1 MKDLRLRKMID
12 VLFDNR
18 QDIMEITEEHM
29 LEIEKAV
36 KAVLKVEKCEGDFEV
51 SVSFV
56 SNDEIRELN
65 REYRNVDSETDVL
78 SFPMDDDKFNGIS
91 ILGDIVLSTQKI
103 IEQAKDFGHSLERE
117 MLYLTVHSML
127 HLLGYDHM
135 NATEKEEMRLRE
147 KDIMKELQIFK

>member
-1 MKDLRLRKMID
+1 MID

-56 SNDEIRELN
+56 SNGEIRELN

-78 SFPMDDDKFNGIS
+78 SFPMDDDEFNGII

-135 NATEKEEMRLRE
+135 NTTEKEEMRLRE

>member
-1 MKDLRLRKMID
+1 MIE
-12 VLFDNR
+12 VLFDDR
-18 QDIMEITEEHM
+18 QDVMEITEDNM
-29 LEIEKAV
+29 KAIEKTIET
-36 KAVLKVEKCEGDFEV
+36 VLKSEKCEGNYEV

-56 SNDEIRELN
+56 TNEEIKELN

-78 SFPMDDDKFNGIS
+78 SFPMDDDGFDGMI

-103 IEQAKDFGHSLERE
+103 IEQANDFGHSLERE

-135 NATEKEEMRLRE
+135 NSEEKEEMRQRE
-147 KDIMKELQIFK
+147 KEIMKELQIFK

>member
-1 MKDLRLRKMID
+1 MID

>member
-1 MKDLRLRKMID
+1 MIE

-18 QDIMEITEEHM
+18 QDIMEITNDNM
-29 LEIEKAV
+29 KAIEKAIE
-36 KAVLKVEKCEGDFEV
+36 AVLDLEECEGDFEV

-56 SNDEIRELN
+56 TNEEIRTLN

-78 SFPMDDDKFNGIS
+78 SFPMDDEEFDGII
-91 ILGDIVLSTQKI
+91 ILGDIVLSTQRI
-103 IEQAKDFGHSLERE
+103 IEQANDFEHSLERE

-135 NATEKEEMRLRE
+135 SAEEKEEMRSRE
-147 KDIMKELQIFK
+147 KEIMKKLQIFK

>member
-1 MKDLRLRKMID
+1 MID

-18 QDIMEITEEHM
+18 QDVMEITDENM
-29 LEIEKAV
+29 KAV
-36 KAVLKVEKCEGDFEV
+36 ENAIDAVLEEEGCEGDYEV

-56 SNDEIRELN
+56 TNDEIKELN
-65 REYRNVDSETDVL
+65 RDYRNVDSETDVL
-78 SFPMDDDKFNGIS
+78 SFPMDDDEFNGVI

-103 IEQAKDFGHSLERE
+103 IEQANDFGHSLERE

-135 NATEKEEMRLRE
+135 NASEKDEMRSKEKE
-147 KDIMKELQIFK
+147 IMKRLKIYK